1 LSRQNPL
8 AVEPFFSGLGD
19 RSLRGTAL
27 VIVVLT
33 LLLAAASVVA
43 YWSWQELAEVEIGF
57 HGYVALGLGVG
68 LTILLWV
75 GLMSLVFFSSRRG
88 YDDEAGRD

>member
-1 LSRQNPL
+1 MR
-8 AVEPFFSGLGD
+8 
-19 RSLRGTAL
+19 RTAL
-27 VIVVLT
+27 VLVVLV

-43 YWSWQELAEVEIGF
+43 YLSWQELAEVEIGF
-57 HGYVALGLGVG
+57 HGLVALGLGAGVA
-68 LTILLWV
+68 ILLWV

>member
-1 LSRQNPL
+1 M
-8 AVEPFFSGLGD
+8 
-19 RSLRGTAL
+19 RGTAL

-33 LLLAAASVVA
+33 VLLAAASLVA
-43 YWSWQELAEVEIGF
+43 YLSWQEMAEVEIGF
-57 HGYVALGLGVG
+57 HGYMALALGVG
-68 LTILLWV
+68 ATILLGV

>member
-1 LSRQNPL
+1 M
-8 AVEPFFSGLGD
+8 
-19 RSLRGTAL
+19 RGTAL

-33 LLLAAASVVA
+33 LLLAGASLVA
-43 YWSWQELAEVEIGF
+43 YWSWQSMAEVEIGF
-57 HGYVALGLGVG
+57 HGYVALGLGAAV
-68 LTILLWV
+68 TILLWV

>member
-1 LSRQNPL
+1 
-8 AVEPFFSGLGD
+8 
-19 RSLRGTAL
+19 LRATLL
-27 VIVVLT
+27 VIAVLFG
-33 LLLAAASVVA
+33 LLGLAAVIAYVSWRQLADVA
-43 YWSWQELAEVEIGF
+43 MSF
-57 HGYVALGLGVG
+57 HGYVALGLGIG